1 METTYYSN
9 GKLLLSAEYAVLD
22 GALALA
28 VPTTYGQSLEII
40 PSDSTTLEW
49 QSLEQH
55 HNVWFSATF
64 DTKTFD
70 IHSCS
75 NSKLAET
82 LKRILT
88 QARELNPKFIAGSRG
103 YGTTS
108 QLTFPRNWGLGSSST
123 LLNNIA
129 QWASVNPY
137 TLLERTFGGSGYDI
151 ACAQHNTPILY
162 QLVDKKPTVE
172 EVVFQPSFQSQLY
185 FVYLNQKQDSRAA
198 IANYRK
204 QDFDTLTLVADLTGI
219 TRELFQATTL
229 TDFESLLTE
238 HETILSKVLKIAPI
252 KERLFSDYSGAI
264 KSLGGWG
271 GDFVLATGNEKTP
284 SYFKARGYTTVVPYS
299 DMVL

>member
-55 HNVWFSATF
+55 NNVWFSATF

-75 NSKLAET
+75 NSELAET

-88 QARELNPKFIAGSRG
+88 QARELNPKFIAGSKG
-103 YGTTS
+103 YRTTS

-129 QWASVNPY
+129 QWASINPFA
-137 TLLERTFGGSGYDI
+137 LLERTFGGSGYDI

-172 EVVFQPSFQSQLY
+172 EVVFLPSFQNQLY

-204 QDFDTLTLVADLTGI
+204 QDFDTLTLVTDLTRI
-219 TRELFQATTL
+219 TKELFQATTL
-229 TDFESLLTE
+229 TDFGSLLTE
-238 HETILSKVLKIAPI
+238 HEAILSKVLKIAPI
-252 KERLFSDYSGAI
+252 KERLFSDYYGAI

-271 GDFVLATGNEKTP
+271 GDFVIATGNEKTP

>member
-28 VPTTYGQSLEII
+28 VPTTYGQSLEIM
-40 PSDSTTLEW
+40 PSDSATLEW

-55 HNVWFSATF
+55 NNVWFNAAF

-75 NSKLAET
+75 DSELAET

-88 QARELNPKFIAGSRG
+88 QARELNPKFIAESKG
-103 YGTTS
+103 YRAIS
-108 QLTFPRNWGLGSSST
+108 KLTFPRNWGLGSSST

-129 QWASVNPY
+129 QWASVDPY

-185 FVYLNQKQDSRAA
+185 FVHLNQKQDSRAA

-204 QDFDTLTLVADLTGI
+204 QDFDTLTLVTDLTGI
-219 TRELFQATTL
+219 TRELFHTATL
-229 TDFESLLTE
+229 TDFESLLTV
-238 HETILSKVLKIAPI
+238 HEAILSKVLKIAPI
-252 KERLFSDYSGAI
+252 KERLFSDYYGAI

-271 GDFVLATGNEKTP
+271 GDFVLATGNEETP
-284 SYFKARGYTTVVPYS
+284 SYFKARGFTTVVPYS

>member
-40 PSDSTTLEW
+40 PSDSATLEW
-49 QSLEQH
+49 QSLEH
-55 HNVWFSATF
+55 YNEVWFSATL

-75 NSKLAET
+75 NSELAET

-88 QARELNPKFIAGSRG
+88 QARELNPKFITGSKG
-103 YGTTS
+103 YRTTS
-108 QLTFPRNWGLGSSST
+108 QLSFPRNWGLGSSST

-129 QWASVNPY
+129 QWASINPY

-204 QDFDTLTLVADLTGI
+204 QDFDTLTLVTDLTGI

-252 KERLFSDYSGAI
+252 KERLFSDYYGAI

-284 SYFKARGYTTVVPYS
+284 SYFKARGFTIVVPYS